1 MEWPNKPVYLLCSE
15 HFTFNCFED
24 ELHHS
29 FGMPTVRRLKKIAV
43 STIFKRPLETSTTS
57 TSVLEPPSKRLR
69 TAFEK
74 HERLREDNLYTVML
88 VLIICVDCLQSCDE
102 WGTED
107 SEAINHPTIV
117 TQMSM

>member
-1 MEWPNKPVYLLCSE
+1 MEWPNKPSQYTFLCSE
-15 HFTFNCFED
+15 HFTLDCFED

-29 FGMPTVRRLKKIAV
+29 FGMPTVRRLKKTAV
-43 STIFKRPLETSTTS
+43 PTIFKRPLETSTTS

-74 HERLREDNLYTVML
+74 HERLWEATLYTVML
-88 VLIICVDCLQSCDE
+88 VLIICV
-102 WGTED
+102 
-107 SEAINHPTIV
+107 EAINHPTIV